1 MTQRDLDSGDEG
13 FPWGIF
19 ALGAFC
25 GVAGF
30 IFLCILLSDGKK
42 PDSTDWKTAYQTQV
56 CKSYGRVL
64 NTDNHDRWCMDPVT
78 KGIFEIKEKE

>member
-1 MTQRDLDSGDEG
+1 MFDDDFPFAVFFMGG
-13 FPWGIF
+13 FVGI
-19 ALGAFC
+19 LAF
-25 GVAGF
+25 
-30 IFLCILLSDGKK
+30 ILLIVMIAPKTPRD
-42 PDSTDWKTAYQTQV
+42 DFDWKSAYQTQV